1 MGVRMAVQ
9 REESGELG
17 ALRAELAG
25 VIQQNEQIEAELRSL
40 EERKHE
46 VADRLELLRRVASDF
61 EVRIAEKEEELARA
75 QRAEERWRAALETRN
90 ATALVLGDTLE
101 EALAAFQVLEQRR
114 VEARAARE
122 EFETRANAENP
133 TWAEFV
139 DEPEFRPGGWERLV
153 DAITAGPERP
163 LAQLESAREERRRR
177 DEELLQAAVERGGVA
192 LTNLPEHL
200 LEEGLRRREQRLGE
214 PEPRAS
220 A

>member
-1 MGVRMAVQ
+1 MAVQ

>member
-25 VIQQNEQIEAELRSL
+25 VIQQNEQIEAELQSL

-153 DAITAGPERP
+153 DAIAAGPERP

-200 LEEGLRRREQRLGE
+200 LEEGLRRREQRLVE